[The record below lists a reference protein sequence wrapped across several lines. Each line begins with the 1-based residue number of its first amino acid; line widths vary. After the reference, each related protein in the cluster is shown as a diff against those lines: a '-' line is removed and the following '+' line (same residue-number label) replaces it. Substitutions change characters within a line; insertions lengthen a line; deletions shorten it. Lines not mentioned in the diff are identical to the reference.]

1 MSEFSPFGAEMRDME
16 LATTRSRINDGVAS
30 APVRSTSARSAGS
43 CGGFCGDWKWGQNP
57 GRDII
62 SAVTIPESL
71 LPQGKI
77 GVNPRKG
84 ASMSKKEKFPLY
96 LSPEKKA
103 ILERRYQEDG
113 SRSITAF
120 IERAVDFY
128 LDYLS
133 ANNAGLFLPTSIK
146 SYLDGRMGQL
156 EERLSS
162 IAFRQAV
169 EQDMVA
175 GILADEYQFSGEDL
189 RRRRAE
195 SVQNVR
201 KTNGRVLLEQRVR
214 GAWEE
219 DDEWQD

>member
-1 MSEFSPFGAEMRDME
+1 MARFRRNSQGRKKKQDKRRGRKSPLSEAPLPAVRAVAGAFAGIGNGVKIQAVISSLRSLSPKAYCHKE
-16 LATTRSRINDGVAS
+16 
-30 APVRSTSARSAGS
+30 
-43 CGGFCGDWKWGQNP
+43 
-57 GRDII
+57 
-62 SAVTIPESL
+62 
-71 LPQGKI
+71 KI

-84 ASMSKKEKFPLY
+84 ANMSKKEKFPLY

-113 SRSITAF
+113 SQSITAF

-175 GILADEYQFSGEDL
+175 GILADAYQFSDEDL

-201 KTNGRVLLEQRVR
+201 KTNGRISLEQRVR

>member
-1 MSEFSPFGAEMRDME
+1 
-16 LATTRSRINDGVAS
+16 
-30 APVRSTSARSAGS
+30 
-43 CGGFCGDWKWGQNP
+43 
-57 GRDII
+57 
-62 SAVTIPESL
+62 
-71 LPQGKI
+71 
-77 GVNPRKG
+77 
-84 ASMSKKEKFPLY
+84 MSKKEKFPLY

-103 ILERRYQEDG
+103 ILERRYQEDR
-113 SRSITAF
+113 SRSFTDF

-146 SYLDGRMGQL
+146 SYLDGLLDQL
-156 EERLSS
+156 EGRMSS
-162 IAFRQAV
+162 LLYKQAV

-175 GILADEYQFSGEDL
+175 GILADAYQFSGEDL
-189 RRRRAE
+189 HRRRAE

-201 KTNGRVLLEQRVR
+201 KTNGRISLEQRVR